1 MGLYCSDQLPRFPR
15 PEVVLAIK
23 GLYNYGGHMENELRQ
38 RRVDDEVFVNQR
50 VPWAT
55 APLSLVYYFA
65 TFVGKLPP
73 AVRSQLPTGSQDL
86 LR

>member
-1 MGLYCSDQLPRFPR
+1 MGFYCSDQLPLFPR
-15 PEVVLAIK
+15 PEVVFAVK
-23 GLYNYGGHMENELRQ
+23 GLYNYGDEKSYVLRK

-65 TFVGKLPP
+65 TFVGELPP
-73 AVRSQLPTGSQDL
+73 AVRSQLSTGTQDL